1 MDPVWLYDTSF
12 VCLDFTG
19 MSMCED
25 TSNITSSR

>member
-25 TSNITSSR
+25 TSNRTSSR

>member
-25 TSNITSSR
+25 TSNRMSSR

>member
-1 MDPVWLYDTSF
+1 MDPVWVYDTSF

-25 TSNITSSR
+25 TSNRTSSR